1 MTAETLAAIWEAIIT
16 TYDEFAIGFSLEPE
30 KVKDR
35 SVDLELPR
43 AFWAMPRVTV
53 QWVAGTGAYDQTFEV
68 NILFLGQTA
77 SDRTADTAT
86 GTHSDMA
93 IAAQRCLERFI
104 DLYVNGDTLFMGEVV
119 NIERIGA
126 GTLSPLIDEDTTQLT
141 GVNLRID
148 VTVRAAE
155 CAAGYF
161 DGIPSETADCDAATV
176 TNSDDS
182 YTQTVASGATLELPD
197 VTHTDSDGAEVV
209 LPAMT
214 PFEATLCEGGGPCED
229 AHVLI
234 NQKPVID
241 LGPGETWDLHVEYPD
256 GTPVGS
262 WNAGAER
269 WEIPECPACDPAT
282 AVLKNTDGTIL
293 DTEEI
298 PSGGSEDITAPDATA
313 VLKNSE
319 GTTLDTE
326 LIPSGVSENIVVAD
340 TTIQRKT
347 ESGVDI
353 GVTIAL
359 PSGTGPHTVT
369 CPNADVTVNN
379 TSFTD
384 VESGSMVD
392 VVVANTDG
400 TKVGSENAGVW
411 EVPDATAVLKN
422 SAGTT
427 LDTELIPSGVSED
440 VIAPDATVQLKDSAG
455 TNIGTPVAVPSGVS
469 QNITAPDGT
478 VRTTD
483 GLTTVAA
490 VKSNGTADLP
500 QSVVKYKDAANA
512 DQVTAASNTEYSGGT
527 LRPATQIPRRELTR
541 DGVGT
546 GSYVTAADLIAG
558 TVPDVTTE
566 RAIVASW
573 AAGDDETIPIIL
585 PAEYQGQTFD
595 YVSNTGTNGTITVS
609 VDGASSYAAPPFT
622 VGTLGVSFKRTTYAA
637 AGSVLYEV

>member
-53 QWVAGTGAYDQTFEV
+53 QWVAGTGSYDQTFEV

-126 GTLSPLIDEDTTQLT
+126 GTLSPIIDEDTTQLT

-155 CAAGYF
+155 CAAEYF

-197 VTHTDSDGAEVV
+197 VTHTDSDGTEVV

-229 AHVLI
+229 AHVQI
-234 NQKPVID
+234 NGVDVID
-241 LGPGETWDLHVEYPD
+241 LPSGSSWYLHVEYPD
-256 GTPVGS
+256 GTPVGE
-262 WNAGAER
+262 WNEGAER
-269 WEIPECPACDPAT
+269 WEIPECPEEPSCEDAT
-282 AVLKNTDGTIL
+282 YTLK
-293 DTEEI
+293 DTEDNVLGSGSISSGGHADLVAPDADYVLLDSAGVGISGGRI
-298 PSGGSEDITAPDATA
+298 PSGDS
-313 VLKNSE
+313 
-319 GTTLDTE
+319 
-326 LIPSGVSENIVVAD
+326 
-340 TTIQRKT
+340 
-347 ESGVDI
+347 
-353 GVTIAL
+353 
-359 PSGTGPHTVT
+359 
-369 CPNADVTVNN
+369 
-379 TSFTD
+379 
-384 VESGSMVD
+384 
-392 VVVANTDG
+392 
-400 TKVGSENAGVW
+400 
-411 EVPDATAVLKN
+411 
-422 SAGTT
+422 
-427 LDTELIPSGVSED
+427 D
-440 VIAPDATVQLKDSAG
+440 VI
-455 TNIGTPVAVPSGVS
+455 I
-469 QNITAPDGT
+469 APDGT
-478 VRTTD
+478 VYSTD
-483 GLTTVAA
+483 GSVPVTA
-490 VKSNGTADLP
+490 VKSNGTANLP
-500 QSVVKYKDAANA
+500 QSVIKYKDAANA
-512 DQVTAASNTEYSGGT
+512 DQVTSASDTEFASST

-546 GSYVTAADLIAG
+546 GQYVTLANLIAN
-558 TVPDVTTE
+558 TVPDVTTT
-566 RAIVASW
+566 RGITASW

-609 VDGASSYAAPPFT
+609 VDGGSSYAAPPFT
-622 VGTLGVSFKRTTYAA
+622 VGASGVSFKRTTYAA

>member
-182 YTQTVASGATLELPD
+182 YTRTVASGATLELPD

-214 PFEATLCEGGGPCED
+214 PFEATLCEGGGPC
-229 AHVLI
+229 
-234 NQKPVID
+234 
-241 LGPGETWDLHVEYPD
+241 
-256 GTPVGS
+256 
-262 WNAGAER
+262 
-269 WEIPECPACDPAT
+269 DPAT
-282 AVLKNTDGTIL
+282 AVVKNSAGTVL
-293 DTEEI
+293 ETESI
-298 PSGGSEDITAPDATA
+298 PSGGSADIFIADA
-313 VLKNSE
+313 VL
-319 GTTLDTE
+319 TLVNTALQTIGMHE
-326 LIPSGVSENIVVAD
+326 APSGVASNVPLPDTVVQLQDVDGGNIGTSIKV
-340 TTIQRKT
+340 
-347 ESGVDI
+347 
-353 GVTIAL
+353 
-359 PSGTGPHTVT
+359 PSGYGMNV
-369 CPNADVTVNN
+369 
-379 TSFTD
+379 
-384 VESGSMVD
+384 
-392 VVVANTDG
+392 
-400 TKVGSENAGVW
+400 

-422 SAGTT
+422 SSDTT
-427 LDTELIPSGVSED
+427 LSSATIHPADSVDL
-440 VIAPDATVQLKDSAG
+440 IAPDADYVLRDTAG
-455 TNIGTPVAVPSGVS
+455 VNISSGSIPSGDSDV
-469 QNITAPDGT
+469 ITAPDGT
-478 VRTTD
+478 IKTTD
-483 GLTTVAA
+483 GVTTVGA
-490 VKSNGTADLP
+490 VLSGASANLP
-500 QSVVKYKDAANA
+500 QSVIKYKDAANA
-512 DQVTAASNTEYSGGT
+512 DQVTSASDTEFASGT

-609 VDGASSYAAPPFT
+609 VDGGSTFSAPPFT
-622 VGTLGVSFKRTTYAA
+622 VGSSGVAFRRTTYSG

>member
-182 YTQTVASGATLELPD
+182 YMQTVASGATLELPD

-214 PFEATLCEGGGPCED
+214 PFEATLCEGGGPC
-229 AHVLI
+229 
-234 NQKPVID
+234 
-241 LGPGETWDLHVEYPD
+241 
-256 GTPVGS
+256 
-262 WNAGAER
+262 
-269 WEIPECPACDPAT
+269 DPAT
-282 AVLKNTDGTIL
+282 AVVKNSAGTVL
-293 DTEEI
+293 ETESI
-298 PSGGSEDITAPDATA
+298 PSGDSADIFIADAALTLVNTASQTI
-313 VLKNSE
+313 
-319 GTTLDTE
+319 GTHNA
-326 LIPSGVSENIVVAD
+326 PSGVASNVPVPDTMVQLQDAD
-340 TTIQRKT
+340 DGI
-347 ESGVDI
+347 I
-353 GVTIAL
+353 GTLIAV
-359 PSGTGPHTVT
+359 PSGYE
-369 CPNADVTVNN
+369 A
-379 TSFTD
+379 
-384 VESGSMVD
+384 
-392 VVVANTDG
+392 
-400 TKVGSENAGVW
+400 KV

-422 SAGTT
+422 SSDTT
-427 LDTELIPSGVSED
+427 LSSVTIHPGDSVD
-440 VIAPDATVQLKDSAG
+440 VIAPDADYVLRDTAG
-455 TNIGTPVAVPSGVS
+455 VDISSGSIPSGDSDV
-469 QNITAPDGT
+469 IIAPDGT
-478 VRTTD
+478 VYSTD
-483 GLTTVAA
+483 ASVLIMA
-490 VKSNGTADLP
+490 VKSNSVANLP
-500 QSVVKYKDAANA
+500 ESVIKYKDAANA
-512 DQVTAASNTEYSGGT
+512 DQVTAASYTEFASGT
-527 LRPATQIPRRELTR
+527 LRPATQVPRRELTR

-546 GSYVTAADLIAG
+546 GQYVTLANLIAN
-558 TVPDVTTE
+558 TVPNVTTT
-566 RAIVASW
+566 RGITASW
-573 AAGDDETIPIIL
+573 AAGNDETIPVVL
-585 PAEYQGQTFD
+585 PAEYQGQTFA

-609 VDGASSYAAPPFT
+609 VDGGSSYAAPPFT
-622 VGTLGVSFKRTTYAA
+622 VGASGVSFKRTTYAA

>member
-1 MTAETLAAIWEAIIT
+1 MTATQLRELVKGVVEAHDTHNTFYSIWS
-16 TYDEFAIGFSLEPE
+16 D
-30 KVKDR
+30 VKDR
-35 SVDLELPR
+35 ETELTYPCAIWDQWR
-43 AFWAMPRVTV
+43 ARLTEDEFGQLHRAVLVRLLVITA
-53 QWVAGTGAYDQTFEV
+53 VAT
-68 NILFLGQTA
+68 
-77 SDRTADTAT
+77 DRTPAQRDAAVEAAD
-86 GTHSDMA
+86 
-93 IAAQRCLERFI
+93 IAAADFILKIRQDYPDLTVTNVSTTTQFDEYTQLETGVLLTFTVEGEGLCLDADHFEP
-104 DLYVNGDTLFMGEVV
+104 
-119 NIERIGA
+119 GA
-126 GTLSPLIDEDTTQLT
+126 G
-141 GVNLRID
+141 
-148 VTVRAAE
+148 
-155 CAAGYF
+155 
-161 DGIPSETADCDAATV
+161 DCDPATV
-176 TNSDDS
+176 TNSDSS
-182 YTQTVASGATLELPD
+182 YTQEVAAGATLNLPD
-197 VTHTDSDGAEVV
+197 VTHTDSDGSPVT
-209 LPAMT
+209 LPGMVAFVAT
-214 PFEATLCEGGGPCED
+214 PCAPGDD

-298 PSGGSEDITAPDATA
+298 PSGGSEDIIAPDATA

-319 GTTLDTE
+319 
-326 LIPSGVSENIVVAD
+326 
-340 TTIQRKT
+340 
-347 ESGVDI
+347 
-353 GVTIAL
+353 
-359 PSGTGPHTVT
+359 
-369 CPNADVTVNN
+369 
-379 TSFTD
+379 
-384 VESGSMVD
+384 
-392 VVVANTDG
+392 
-400 TKVGSENAGVW
+400 
-411 EVPDATAVLKN
+411 
-422 SAGTT
+422 GTT

-469 QNITAPDGT
+469 QKITAPDGT
-478 VRTTD
+478 IKTTD
-483 GLTTVAA
+483 GVTTVGA
-490 VKSNGTADLP
+490 VLSGASANLP
-500 QSVVKYKDAANA
+500 QSVIKYKDAANA
-512 DQVTAASNTEYSGGT
+512 DQVTSASDTEFASGT

-546 GSYVTAADLIAG
+546 GSYVTASDLIAG

>member
-182 YTQTVASGATLELPD
+182 YTRTVASGATLELPD
-197 VTHTDSDGAEVV
+197 VTHTDSDGSPVT
-209 LPAMT
+209 LPGMEPFVAT
-214 PFEATLCEGGGPCED
+214 PCGPGDD

-234 NQKPVID
+234 NQTPVID

-256 GTPVGS
+256 GTQVGS

-269 WEIPECPACDPAT
+269 WEIPACPACD
-282 AVLKNTDGTIL
+282 
-293 DTEEI
+293 
-298 PSGGSEDITAPDATA
+298 DATA
-313 VLKNSE
+313 VVKN
-319 GTTLDTE
+319 T
-326 LIPSGVSENIVVAD
+326 
-340 TTIQRKT
+340 
-347 ESGVDI
+347 
-353 GVTIAL
+353 
-359 PSGTGPHTVT
+359 
-369 CPNADVTVNN
+369 
-379 TSFTD
+379 
-384 VESGSMVD
+384 
-392 VVVANTDG
+392 
-400 TKVGSENAGVW
+400 
-411 EVPDATAVLKN
+411 
-422 SAGTT
+422 AGTT
-427 LDTELIPSGVSED
+427 LDTEAIPSGGTEDIIIGDVVITIEDTASTVINVANAPSGEPYTVVAPDAKYQLKDSAGVDIGSPGLIVSNGNAN
-440 VIAPDATVQLKDSAG
+440 ITAPDATYQLKDSAG
-455 TNIGTPVAVPSGVS
+455 TNIGGPGAIVS
-469 QNITAPDGT
+469 NGSANITAPDGT
-478 VRTTD
+478 VKTTD
-483 GLTTVAA
+483 GVTTVAA
-490 VKSNGTADLP
+490 VKSNGTANLP
-500 QSVVKYKDAANA
+500 QSVIKYKDAANA
-512 DQVTAASNTEYSGGT
+512 DQITAASNTEYSGGT
-527 LRPATQIPRRELTR
+527 LRPATQVPRRALTL
-541 DGVGT
+541 DGTPT
-546 GSYVTAADLIAG
+546 GDYVTVADLIAN
-558 TVPDVTTE
+558 TVPDVTSTPAV
-566 RAIVASW
+566 RAITASW
-573 AAGDDETIPIIL
+573 AAGDYETIPVAL
-585 PAEYQGQTFD
+585 PAEYQGITYA
-595 YVSNTGTNGTITVS
+595 YVSNTGSNGTITVS
-609 VDGASSYAAPPFT
+609 VDGGSTFAAPPFT
-622 VGTLGVSFKRTTYAA
+622 VGASGVAFRRTTYSG
-637 AGSVLYEV
+637 AGSVLYEE

>member
-182 YTQTVASGATLELPD
+182 YTRTVASGATLELPD

-229 AHVLI
+229 AHVQI
-234 NQKPVID
+234 NGVDVID
-241 LGPGETWDLHVEYPD
+241 LPSGSSWYLHVEYPD
-256 GTPVGS
+256 GTPVGE
-262 WNAGAER
+262 WNAGEER
-269 WEIPECPACDPAT
+269 WEVPACEECPECDPAT
-282 AVLKNTDGTIL
+282 AVVKNSAGTVL
-293 DTEEI
+293 ETESI
-298 PSGGSEDITAPDATA
+298 SSGGSADIFIADAALTLVNT
-313 VLKNSE
+313 VLQTI
-319 GTTLDTE
+319 GTHQA
-326 LIPSGVSENIVVAD
+326 PSGVASNVQVPNTNVQLRDVDGGNIG
-340 TTIQRKT
+340 TP
-347 ESGVDI
+347 
-353 GVTIAL
+353 IAV
-359 PSGTGPHTVT
+359 PSGS
-369 CPNADVTVNN
+369 DV
-379 TSFTD
+379 
-384 VESGSMVD
+384 
-392 VVVANTDG
+392 
-400 TKVGSENAGVW
+400 KV

-422 SAGTT
+422 SHDTT
-427 LDTELIPSGVSED
+427 LSSATIHPADSVDL
-440 VIAPDATVQLKDSAG
+440 IAPDADYVLRDSAG
-455 TNIGTPVAVPSGVS
+455 VDISNGSIPSGDSDV
-469 QNITAPDGT
+469 ITAPDGT
-478 VRTTD
+478 IKTTD
-483 GLTTVAA
+483 GVTTVGA
-490 VKSNGTADLP
+490 VLSGASANLP
-500 QSVVKYKDAANA
+500 QSVIKYKDAANA
-512 DQVTAASNTEYSGGT
+512 DQVTSASDTEFASGT

-609 VDGASSYAAPPFT
+609 VDGGSTFSAPPFT
-622 VGTLGVSFKRTTYAA
+622 VGSSGVAFRRTTYSG

>member
-182 YTQTVASGATLELPD
+182 YTRTVAPGATLELPD
-197 VTHTDSDGAEVV
+197 VTHTDSDGSPVT
-209 LPAMT
+209 LPGMVAFVAT
-214 PFEATLCEGGGPCED
+214 PCAPGDD

-234 NQKPVID
+234 NQNPVID

-298 PSGGSEDITAPDATA
+298 PSGGSEDIIAPDATA

-319 GTTLDTE
+319 
-326 LIPSGVSENIVVAD
+326 
-340 TTIQRKT
+340 
-347 ESGVDI
+347 
-353 GVTIAL
+353 
-359 PSGTGPHTVT
+359 
-369 CPNADVTVNN
+369 
-379 TSFTD
+379 
-384 VESGSMVD
+384 
-392 VVVANTDG
+392 
-400 TKVGSENAGVW
+400 
-411 EVPDATAVLKN
+411 
-422 SAGTT
+422 GTT

-469 QNITAPDGT
+469 QKITAPDGT
-478 VRTTD
+478 IKTTD
-483 GLTTVAA
+483 GVTTVGA
-490 VKSNGTADLP
+490 VLSGASANLP
-500 QSVVKYKDAANA
+500 QSVIKYKDAANA
-512 DQVTAASNTEYSGGT
+512 DQVTSASDTEFASGT

-546 GSYVTAADLIAG
+546 GSYVTASDLIAG

>member
-182 YTQTVASGATLELPD
+182 YTRTVASGATLELPD

-214 PFEATLCEGGGPCED
+214 PFEATLCEGGGPC
-229 AHVLI
+229 
-234 NQKPVID
+234 
-241 LGPGETWDLHVEYPD
+241 
-256 GTPVGS
+256 
-262 WNAGAER
+262 
-269 WEIPECPACDPAT
+269 DPAT
-282 AVLKNTDGTIL
+282 AVVKNSAGTVL
-293 DTEEI
+293 ETESI
-298 PSGGSEDITAPDATA
+298 PSGGSADIVIADAALTLVNTALQTI
-313 VLKNSE
+313 
-319 GTTLDTE
+319 GTHQA
-326 LIPSGVSENIVVAD
+326 PSGVASNVQVPDTEVQLQDVDGGNIG
-340 TTIQRKT
+340 TTIK
-347 ESGVDI
+347 V
-353 GVTIAL
+353 
-359 PSGTGPHTVT
+359 PSGYE
-369 CPNADVTVNN
+369 VN
-379 TSFTD
+379 
-384 VESGSMVD
+384 V
-392 VVVANTDG
+392 
-400 TKVGSENAGVW
+400 

-422 SAGTT
+422 SSGTT
-427 LDTELIPSGVSED
+427 LSSATIHPADSVD
-440 VIAPDATVQLKDSAG
+440 VIAPDADYVLRDKAG
-455 TNIGTPVAVPSGVS
+455 VEISSGSIPSGDS
-469 QNITAPDGT
+469 EEITAPDGT
-478 VRTTD
+478 IRTTD
-483 GLTTVAA
+483 GVTTVGA
-490 VKSNGTADLP
+490 VLSGASANLP
-500 QSVVKYKDAANA
+500 QSVIKYKDAANA
-512 DQVTAASNTEYSGGT
+512 DQVTSASDTEFASGT

-609 VDGASSYAAPPFT
+609 VDGASTYAAPPFT